1 MGDLTKNFSR
11 WEFQCKHCGI
21 YMPPPADFVASLQ
34 RLRDIVGAPLNMLNT
49 YRCPYYNRRVGGSP
63 NSQHLH
69 ANAADIPGTYA
80 TLAQVKEAGFG
91 RIGVRAGRVIH
102 VDNWPGY
109 RNRVFNDRA
118 R

>member
-11 WEFQCKHCGI
+11 WEFQCNHCGI
-21 YMPPPADFVASLQ
+21 YKPPPAHFVASLQ
-34 RLRDIVGAPLNMLNT
+34 RLRDIVGRPLNMLNT

-69 ANAADIPGTYA
+69 ANAADIPGQYA

-91 RIGVRAGRVIH
+91 RIGVRRGLVIH

-109 RNRVFNDRA
+109 RNRVFND
-118 R
+118 